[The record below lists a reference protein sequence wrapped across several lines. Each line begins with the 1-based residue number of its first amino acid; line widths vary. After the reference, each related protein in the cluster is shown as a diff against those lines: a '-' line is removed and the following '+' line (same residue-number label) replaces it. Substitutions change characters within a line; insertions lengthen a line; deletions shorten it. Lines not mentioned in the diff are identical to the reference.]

1 MLPLKISIALFPV
14 LIFLFTLMM
23 FDSFK
28 LIRLKTVLR
37 TIVGGGIVA
46 LVCFALNRWL
56 ISYYQIEFV
65 TYSRY
70 MAPVIEE
77 LIKAA
82 LIIVLIRSSNIGF
95 MVDAAIL
102 GFAVGAGFA
111 IIENIYHLQAR
122 TDLNLFIWILRGLG
136 TAVMHGATTAI
147 FAVISKYV
155 VDRYT
160 SLNLIFFVPGLLVAM
175 IIHSFF
181 NHLLIPPHLTT
192 ALQIVVL
199 PFVFWLVFKRSE
211 NALQQWLEMGLDTEV
226 GLLEFLTSGV
236 IAQTRVGQYL
246 QSLKGTFSGEII
258 ADMICYLR
266 LYLELSIRAK
276 GILLMQ
282 QNGFEIELDS
292 DIKERLDE
300 LKYLEKSIGKTGKR
314 ALAAVYRADPKE
326 LWQIFMLY
334 NKNN

>member
-160 SLNLIFFVPGLLVAM
+160 SLNLIFFVPGLLVA
-175 IIHSFF
+175 
-181 NHLLIPPHLTT
+181 
-192 ALQIVVL
+192 
-199 PFVFWLVFKRSE
+199 
-211 NALQQWLEMGLDTEV
+211 
-226 GLLEFLTSGV
+226 
-236 IAQTRVGQYL
+236 
-246 QSLKGTFSGEII
+246 
-258 ADMICYLR
+258 
-266 LYLELSIRAK
+266 
-276 GILLMQ
+276 
-282 QNGFEIELDS
+282 
-292 DIKERLDE
+292 
-300 LKYLEKSIGKTGKR
+300 
-314 ALAAVYRADPKE
+314 
-326 LWQIFMLY
+326 
-334 NKNN
+334 